1 MSVPKK
7 RRTKSSMGNRR
18 SHHSLKKITLNKCSK
33 CGQAVRPHQACA
45 FCGNYKGREAI
56 KIKSKDEKKKKAK
69 K

>member
-7 RRTKSSMGNRR
+7 RRTKSSAGKRR
-18 SHHSLKKITLNKCSK
+18 SHHSINKINLKKCPK
-33 CGQAVRPHQACA
+33 CGQAIEPHKACL
-45 FCGNYKGREAI
+45 FCGSYKGREVI